1 MKKLIVFVVAL
12 VMTTSVFAQ
21 EKPIRL
27 GVFLGPNFSWLSPD
41 MEGVK
46 SNGTS
51 MGFAWGLMTDFTL
64 MENYY
69 LTTGININY
78 FRGKLAPEQGGDN
91 LEMVYNMRYLMVP
104 LTLKLR
110 TNELL
115 PRFKFYGSLGLEAG
129 VRIRAKGDMPKLSMN
144 EAGVVTITQD
154 KKVDIKDYTQPVIGN
169 LIIGAGAEFAV
180 DEALDIVAGLSFH
193 NGLLNALK
201 QPKDMKG
208 DKPKALPYYFS
219 IDLAVLF

>member
-27 GVFLGPNFSWLSPD
+27 GVFLGPNLSWLSPD
-41 MEGVK
+41 MEGLE
-46 SNGTS
+46 SGGSS

-78 FRGKLAPEQGGDN
+78 FGGKIAPKVAKD
-91 LEMVYNMRYLMVP
+91 LELKYNMRYIMVP

-129 VRIRAKGDMPKLSMN
+129 VRIRAKGEVNNGPK
-144 EAGVVTITQD
+144 E
-154 KKVDIKDYTQPVIGN
+154 DIKDSTQPFIGN
-169 LIIGAGAEFAV
+169 LVVGGGAEFAI

-201 QPKDMKG
+201 G
-208 DKPKALPYYFS
+208 DYIANKKRKALPYYFS
-219 IDLAVLF
+219 LDIAVLF

>member
-1 MKKLIVFVVAL
+1 MKKLLVFVVAL
-12 VMTTSVFAQ
+12 VLTTSVFAQ

-27 GVFLGPNFSWLSPD
+27 GVFLGPNISWLSPD
-41 MEGVK
+41 MKDFE
-46 SNGTS
+46 SNGAS

-78 FRGKLAPEQGGDN
+78 FKGKLIPKGVGDEY
-91 LEMVYNMRYLMVP
+91 EMIYNMRYVMVP

-115 PRFKFYGSLGLEAG
+115 PRCKFYGSLGLEAG
-129 VRIRAKGDMPKLSMN
+129 VRIRAKGDMPVLSMSGN
-144 EAGVVTITQD
+144 TFTIERD
-154 KKVDIKDYTQPVIGN
+154 KKKDIKDQTQPVIGN
-169 LIIGAGAEFAV
+169 LVIGAGAEFAV
-180 DEALDIVAGLSFH
+180 DEALDIVAGISFH

-201 QPKDMKG
+201 KEKG
-208 DKPKALPYYFS
+208 EKGEKPKALPYYFS
-219 IDLAVLF
+219 FDFAILF